1 MVFYCG
7 IRHYCFDVNRKYIC
21 LTKNCYGPEEMQK
34 MANGNQENGGFI
46 IKRGK
51 SLFREKSRKWCVL

>member
-1 MVFYCG
+1 
-7 IRHYCFDVNRKYIC
+7 
-21 LTKNCYGPEEMQK
+21 MQK

-51 SLFREKSRKWCVL
+51 SLFGKKSRKWWVL